1 MIDLESWDRLGA
13 LRVEY
18 TGNEPVL
25 LNDDACLRFV
35 ESGSMGLFAVRT
47 RDGAPAG
54 PRRLLGR
61 IGPGRSA
68 FSAPR
73 PEDEG
78 LQLLLVP
85 IGPCVVRELP
95 LAALDSPEADEEPG
109 LGDLLDSWV
118 ARLEPFLEAPGTPE
132 LPLRITLEGEVPLE
146 AEQAMCADRNAVLW
160 CRVEEGAVQINGAGA
175 SLDEAAGT
183 FVLGAGRWL
192 RALDVSIVDVLR
204 SSSVAADDVAAGLA
218 ALHGDALDALTRTV
232 LEEDDQERLRL
243 RERDRIQRRQTEE
256 AVVDLARV
264 LEPGAPRQPK
274 GDPLLVAL
282 SMVGAQL
289 GVEIRPAAK
298 SDLSSRGADPVQSI
312 ARASRL
318 RVRRI
323 ALYGKWWKRD
333 CGPLLAFSADDDAR
347 PLALLQRANLKYE
360 VHDPRDG
367 SRRALTSRLADELR
381 SEAVTLYRPLPEG
394 KLKLTDL
401 FTFSLGRR
409 GRDLLLVIL
418 TGLAAT
424 LLGMVPA
431 LTMRVLMDDVVPEG
445 NRALLYQLGGVL
457 LAAAFGRTI
466 FSLAQGIVLQRVGL
480 ASEAESQA
488 ALWDRLLRLRP
499 SFFRKFSSGD
509 LQSRVM
515 AVNQIGREISGAA
528 LTSIFSGFLSLLNL
542 GLLYYYSPRLSVL
555 ALGIAAFVL
564 VFTLVLSTFIRRNYE
579 KLIELE
585 GKLFGTVVQLINAV
599 GKLRVAGAER
609 RAYTHWVRRFG
620 QQLALTNKAARL
632 EDLVF
637 VFNNM
642 LPAISS
648 MLLFAF
654 AHGMMVESR
663 EAGAG
668 LTLGTFLAF
677 NSAFV
682 IFLGGATSLSST
694 VVEFLDT
701 LIKGRRVKPILE
713 EEPEIDLSKA
723 DPGVLAGS
731 LQTDSVDF
739 QYSPDGPKILDGV
752 SLRAEPGEFVAIVG
766 PSGSG
771 KSTLLR
777 HLLGFEV
784 PTSGTVRYDG
794 QDLASLD
801 VLAVR
806 RQLGVVLQGGKL
818 DAGSIFQNIASG
830 NIITLDDAWAAAEDA
845 GVADDIRDMP
855 MGMHTIISVGG
866 GNLSGGQRQRLLIAR
881 ALAQRPRLILFDEA
895 TSALDNRTQAVV
907 SESLE
912 RLEVTRIV
920 IAHRLSTIR
929 NADRVY
935 VIDRGEVVQ
944 QGGFDE
950 LLRAPGLFQRMMAR
964 QLA

>member
-1 MIDLESWDRLGA
+1 MIDLEAWDELGA
-13 LRVEY
+13 RRVEY
-18 TGNEPVL
+18 HGNEPVP
-25 LNDDACLRFV
+25 LNTDAALRFV
-35 ESGSMGLFAVRT
+35 ESGTLGLFAAKT
-47 RDGAPAG
+47 RAGAPAG

-68 FSAPR
+68 FSTPR
-73 PEDEG
+73 PDDDG
-78 LQLLLVP
+78 LQFLLVP

-95 LAALDSPEADEEPG
+95 LAALDSPAADEEPG

-118 ARLEPFLEAPGTPE
+118 ARMEPFLDPPGTPE

-146 AEQAMCADRNAVLW
+146 HEQALCPDRSAVLW
-160 CRVEEGAVQINGAGA
+160 CRVIEGAVLLNGSGTP
-175 SLDEAAGT
+175 LDERAGP
-183 FVLGAGRWL
+183 FALGSGRWIQ
-192 RALDVSIVDVLR
+192 AVGETTVDVLR
-204 SSSVAADDVAAGLA
+204 SPSVAADDVAAALA
-218 ALHGDALDALTRTV
+218 ALHGDALGALTRTAE
-232 LEEDDQERLRL
+232 EEDDQERRRL
-243 RERDRIQRRQTEE
+243 RERDRIQRAQTEE

-264 LEPGAPRQPK
+264 LEPSAPRVPK
-274 GDPLLVAL
+274 GDPLFVAL
-282 SMVGAQL
+282 SMIGAQL

-298 SDLSSRGADPVQSI
+298 SDLSARHADPVQSI

-318 RVRRI
+318 RVRRV
-323 ALYGKWWKRD
+323 ALYGKWWTRD
-333 CGPLLAFSADDDAR
+333 CGPLLAFSNDDAVR
-347 PLALLQRANLKYE
+347 PLALLQRPNLAYD
-360 VHDPRDG
+360 VYDPADG
-367 SRRALTSRLADELR
+367 SRRALTTRLADGLR

-394 KLKLTDL
+394 KLALTDL
-401 FTFSLGRR
+401 FAFSLGRR
-409 GRDLLLVIL
+409 RRDLGLVIL

-424 LLGMVPA
+424 LLGMIPA
-431 LTMRVLMDDVVPEG
+431 LAMRVLMDDVVPEG

-457 LAAAFGRTI
+457 LAAALGRTI

-480 ASEAESQA
+480 GSEAESQA

-515 AVNQIGREISGAA
+515 AVNAIGREISGAA
-528 LTSIFSGFLSLLNL
+528 LTSIFSGFLALLNL
-542 GLLYYYSPRLSVL
+542 GLLYYYSPQLSVL

-564 VFTLVLSTFIRRNYE
+564 AFTLAISTFIRRNYE

-620 QQLALTNKAARL
+620 QQLDLTNKAHRL

-654 AHGMMVESR
+654 AHGMMAESR
-663 EAGAG
+663 DSGGG

-694 VVEFLDT
+694 VVGFLDT

-739 QYSPDGPKILDGV
+739 QYSPDGPKILDNV

-784 PTSGTVRYDG
+784 PTAGTVRYDG

-912 RLEVTRIV
+912 RLKVTRIV

-935 VIDRGEVVQ
+935 VIEAGEVVQ
-944 QGGFDE
+944 EGGFDE